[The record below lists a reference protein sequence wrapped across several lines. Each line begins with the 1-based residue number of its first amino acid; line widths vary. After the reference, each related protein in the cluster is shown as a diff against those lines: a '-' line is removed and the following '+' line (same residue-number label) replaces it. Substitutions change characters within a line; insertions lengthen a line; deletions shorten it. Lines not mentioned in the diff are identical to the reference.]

1 MAPSGEHKTAE
12 IDPELLR
19 QLETAEADKQPVEAV
34 FTLSPEEGTL
44 PAPERV
50 EQLARELVDRAQRV
64 SGGAVEDINVFR
76 NLASFVARADP
87 GVVRHLLTEPG
98 IASGVANRRTET

>member
-1 MAPSGEHKTAE
+1 MARSGENKTAE

-19 QLETAEADKQPVEAV
+19 QLETAEANKQPVEAV
-34 FTLSPEEGTL
+34 FTLSPEEGAL

-76 NLASFVARADP
+76 NLASFVTRADP
-87 GVVRHLLTEPG
+87 GVVRQLLTEPG
-98 IASGVANRRTET
+98 IAAGVANRRAET